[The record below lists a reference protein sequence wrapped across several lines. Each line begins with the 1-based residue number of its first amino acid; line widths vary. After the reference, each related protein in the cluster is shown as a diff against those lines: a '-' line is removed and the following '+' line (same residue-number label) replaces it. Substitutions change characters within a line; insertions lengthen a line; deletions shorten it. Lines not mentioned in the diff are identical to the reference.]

1 MYTILGL
8 AYLCPSCS
16 FEQFHITGYVDQLW
30 HLAWTAQP
38 MTVFSEL
45 TLLAIGVD
53 NWTPRG
59 AMDEE
64 DLGFWYGVIRSAW
77 KELLIPKLRCY
88 VLIPVAEIDTENC
101 RYLSYLLL
109 THWMELDNCTVLIP
123 VVSVRLLPVLK
134 VEVRVHCGFAST
146 SSIKAHDIWIV
157 QVSAMDWRFSR
168 VVCLGK
174 GKNSFYGLRSIF
186 RAISWP
192 GCLPFQLWLC
202 LQLFWCVLWAYFSWL
217 CS

>member
-109 THWMELDNCTVLIP
+109 THWMELDICTVLIP
-123 VVSVRLLPVLK
+123 VVSVRLLLVLK

-146 SSIKAHDIWIV
+146 SSIKAHDIWIFAS
-157 QVSAMDWRFSR
+157 VS
-168 VVCLGK
+168 
-174 GKNSFYGLRSIF
+174 YGLKIF
-186 RAISWP
+186 QS
-192 GCLPFQLWLC
+192 GLPRER
-202 LQLFWCVLWAYFSWL
+202 
-217 CS
+217 